1 MKFYNTAL
9 EIRCFDP
16 MFLERSLEKKTNS
29 KLEVLNLKN
38 LIAVASDHPHY
49 LLMKRLVNLLRPDTK
64 SLHMKHSDF

>member
-29 KLEVLNLKN
+29 KLE
-38 LIAVASDHPHY
+38 A
-49 LLMKRLVNLLRPDTK
+49 
-64 SLHMKHSDF
+64 